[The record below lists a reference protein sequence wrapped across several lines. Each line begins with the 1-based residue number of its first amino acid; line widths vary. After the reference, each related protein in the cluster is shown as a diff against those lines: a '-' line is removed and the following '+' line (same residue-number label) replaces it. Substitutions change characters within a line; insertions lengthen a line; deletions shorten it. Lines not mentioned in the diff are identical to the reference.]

1 MYIVDLFSCIVKIAI
16 LLAVIFI
23 VPAVSSK
30 LNLVEDNLKR
40 MPINDFSLSEEGM
53 KMLFCYHDYAD
64 CYR

>member
-1 MYIVDLFSCIVKIAI
+1 MHSENIM
-16 LLAVIFI
+16 LAVIFI
-23 VPAVSSK
+23 VLAVSSK
-30 LNLVEDNLKR
+30 LNLVEDNLKK

>member
-1 MYIVDLFSCIVKIAI
+1 MRMHAWLVLMHSEGIFF
-16 LLAVIFI
+16 AVIFD

-30 LNLVEDNLKR
+30 LNLVEENLKK
-40 MPINDFSLSEEGM
+40 MPINEFSLSEEGI